1 MIIQRKTLIGGH
13 LVGIGK
19 IKKDG
24 SMEYHEV
31 DIHNMITKDGLN
43 TFFKY
48 NNSNSAVRE
57 LDYSSAFR
65 NISPWFCLEYCAYGT
80 GSDVNDFV
88 NTTDLTSQQAI
99 YNTTLTD
106 WPYTGS
112 RVAGTNQFKF
122 RVSHQSTAAGSSVDI
137 KELGWKKKV
146 GTNTYKLFSRV
157 LLPSAYHLEAGE
169 QLVTTYEVL
178 LTFPLMNGLT
188 YVQNSLFTDSNGAAL
203 DLHLKQFA
211 FIQDPFVATGL
222 NRANIP
228 YIDER
233 RVFDYSLIGSNY
245 TWNGENAAAPVL
257 LGPYDKRPAAD
268 TSKLYLDALYY
279 STDSNIAFQSAVA
292 PYTSSNYDLGVA
304 HTATQIQDYV
314 DDTFHREIKVTV
326 PAMWPKMS
334 NAADYTDI
342 YLINFR
348 GLNIIFG
355 HFDEN
360 QEFVKTPWRKQA
372 NTSYTLTFSHVFMT
386 QDAEDWLA
394 QQ

>member
-1 MIIQRKTLIGGH
+1 MIIQKKTLIGGH

-19 IKKDG
+19 IRKDG

-43 TFFKY
+43 AFFKY
-48 NNSNSAVRE
+48 NDSNSAVRE
-57 LDYSSAFR
+57 IGYGSSFR
-65 NISPWFCLEYCAYGT
+65 NITPWFCLEYCAYGT
-80 GSDVNDFV
+80 GADANDFV

-99 YNTTLTD
+99 YNTTLTN

-122 RVSHQSTAAGSSVDI
+122 RVSHQSAVAGSSVDI

-188 YVQNSLFTDSNGAAL
+188 YVQSSLFTDSNGAAL

-211 FIQDPFVATGL
+211 FIRDPFVTTGL

-228 YIDER
+228 YIDEL
-233 RVFDYSLIGSNY
+233 RVFDYDIMGSSY
-245 TWNGENAAAPVL
+245 TWNGDAKAPVL
-257 LGPYDKRPAAD
+257 LGPYDKRTGAD
-268 TSKLYLDALYY
+268 TDKLYLDALYY

-292 PYTSSNYDLGVA
+292 PYTSSNYDLGTA
-304 HTATQIQDYV
+304 HTSTQIQDYV

-334 NAADYTDI
+334 NATDYTDI

-348 GLNIIFG
+348 GLNIMFG

-360 QEFVKTPWRKQA
+360 QDFVKTPWRKQA
-372 NTSYTLTFSHVFMT
+372 NTSYTLTFSHVFTT

-394 QQ
+394 Q